1 MNAECGKDFAG
12 DAARKGFRAERT
24 RVRAGK
30 DCGPSGRECR
40 PERIPGRAIRF
51 GGRGDGQSALPTP
64 IRGSAGRRP
73 ASSGRLGGALTCPT
87 CWPSGGGLASSW
99 MPNAERIPQGM
110 RPGKDCGPSG
120 LGLFGRRE
128 LLRCW
133 LLALGRRGLVFSF
146 QRAGKGAFSNQRSV
160 VGQTRDRTRGV
171 LRNGRVERSG
181 WRQVGALLR
190 RGNLAGL

>member
-1 MNAECGKDFAG
+1 MPQP
-12 DAARKGFRAERT
+12 ARWLSWASAVTSTPRH
-24 RVRAGK
+24 
-30 DCGPSGRECR
+30 
-40 PERIPGRAIRF
+40 GRADDHALRTYF
-51 GGRGDGQSALPTP
+51 TNTYNCCMLAGWVRLARGAV
-64 IRGSAGRRP
+64 RVAAGRRP
-73 ASSGRLGGALTCPT
+73 ASSMRLRRAVTCPT